1 MKLYFLCSDT
11 ESNNDIQGSIWSN
24 IHSTSGVNIQNNIH
38 NLVPILQFKKR
49 EKHPRRSVDVSKVAG
64 FKPVTLL
71 K

>member
-1 MKLYFLCSDT
+1 MILKVIMIFRVAF
-11 ESNNDIQGSIWSN
+11 
-24 IHSTSGVNIQNNIH
+24 GVIFIALVELISKIICDGLH
-38 NLVPILQFKKR
+38 DLVPILQFKKR